1 MMSLGNSHAQ
11 TYLLPGPVRAMEAL
25 QNICKVSRQCLV
37 RGQCV
42 NAAMQMQNNAK
53 THTSGRC
60 LMACDLSSTAACF
73 CGGDLNRVGV
83 SSCPSVGEHM
93 RDAKITMHHAT
104 HLVLSFPSAVNHLVR
119 EMGTLASI
127 REVGRQCLVRG
138 TVW

>member
-73 CGGDLNRVGV
+73 CGGDFNRVGV
-83 SSCPSVGEHM
+83 SSRPSVGEHM
-93 RDAKITMHHAT
+93 RDAKSHHART
-104 HLVLSFPSAVNHLVR
+104 MQHTWRFLFSLLSTTWSREWAPLQAFVKWAVSA
-119 EMGTLASI
+119 
-127 REVGRQCLVRG
+127 
-138 TVW
+138 

>member
-83 SSCPSVGEHM
+83 SSRPSVGEHM
-93 RDAKITMHHAT
+93 RDAKSHHAPCNIPGAFFS
-104 HLVLSFPSAVNHLVR
+104 LR
-119 EMGTLASI
+119 
-127 REVGRQCLVRG
+127 RQAPGPGNGHPCKYL
-138 TVW
+138 

>member
-1 MMSLGNSHAQ
+1 MMSLRNSHAQ

-83 SSCPSVGEHM
+83 SSCASVGEHM
-93 RDAKITMHHAT
+93 VDAKTTMQHTWHF
-104 HLVLSFPSAVNHLVR
+104 LFLLLSTTWSGEWVPLQAFVEWAVSA
-119 EMGTLASI
+119 
-127 REVGRQCLVRG
+127 
-138 TVW
+138 

>member
-83 SSCPSVGEHM
+83 SSRPSVGEHM
-93 RDAKITMHHAT
+93 RDAKSHHAPCNIPGDFF
-104 HLVLSFPSAVNHLVR
+104 SFGCHILLLWLWPV
-119 EMGTLASI
+119 TLND
-127 REVGRQCLVRG
+127 G
-138 TVW
+138 